1 MLTRHPCNSM
11 PHALGE
17 GRRYGFTHKVQHQPL
32 NGALLRRYTMS
43 KLHLFVLVVS
53 ILVMSALSSCKDVG
67 GDVINHIQNGCSD
80 NRTMV
85 TCNQQLP

>member
-1 MLTRHPCNSM
+1 
-11 PHALGE
+11 
-17 GRRYGFTHKVQHQPL
+17 
-32 NGALLRRYTMS
+32 MS